1 MNLMKFFKKSKPET
15 PTKPID
21 NYSTESGDNLANEI
35 IPVLKEIMLT
45 GKNNLA
51 NGKPIK
57 EVVVLVNGHQTR
69 CKRISPFDDKYT
81 RANMIHSSIYSE
93 YTKND
98 LLELYNLY
106 DYSFL
111 FWKYRYKDDIR
122 IKIYKIVNDV
132 VVSSDN
138 ISKEKFIEIL
148 NLRNFRFSEGDTI
161 LNNIILKMKD
171 IISNGNMDS
180 FRFFNPSELVVSLKR
195 PYELPYTNSIGKFKF
210 GVSSRDGGFDVDFEW
225 RFSQLFK
232 FKREDV
238 VFVKYGHNYPISES
252 KLSEYLSV
260 LQDIN
265 KIKND
270 ELLREKFD
278 LLETQTSEN
287 FKLSTNYMEK
297 DINTLSEDG
306 LAILKSVLLKESEDR
321 VREYVLK
328 TLESKLSRNLSFFL
342 LELSREFK
350 GLDKNV
356 NLYDIHKEI
365 KEIWGVAPADDPSPF
380 ASGLTGPACP
390 IRDDFWN

>member
-1 MNLMKFFKKSKPET
+1 MNLMKFFKKSKSEAN
-15 PTKPID
+15 PID
-21 NYSTESGDNLANEI
+21 NYNTESGDNLANEI

-45 GKNNLA
+45 GKNNLV

-69 CKRISPFDDKYT
+69 CKRISPF
-81 RANMIHSSIYSE
+81 HSSIYSE

-111 FWKYRYKDDIR
+111 FLKYRYKDDIR
-122 IKIYKIVNDV
+122 IKIYKIVNDM
-132 VVSSDN
+132 VVSSDH

-171 IISNGNMDS
+171 IIINGDMDS
-180 FRFFNPSELVVSLKR
+180 FRFFNPSEL
-195 PYELPYTNSIGKFKF
+195 YTNSIGKFKF

-225 RFSQLFK
+225 SFSQLFK

-252 KLSEYLSV
+252 KLSEYLSI

-270 ELLREKFD
+270 ELLKEKFD

-287 FKLSTNYMEK
+287 FKLNTNYMEK
-297 DINTLSEDG
+297 DINALSEDG
-306 LAILKSVLLKESEDR
+306 LTILKAVLLKESEDR

-328 TLESKLSRNLSFFL
+328 TLESKLNRNLSFFL

-356 NLYDIHKEI
+356 NLYDINKEI

-380 ASGLTGPACP
+380 ASGLTGPVG
-390 IRDDFWN
+390 IDGNN

>member
-180 FRFFNPSELVVSLKR
+180 FRFFNPSEL
-195 PYELPYTNSIGKFKF
+195 YTNSIGKFKF
-210 GVSSRDGGFDVDFEW
+210 HS
-225 RFSQLFK
+225 
-232 FKREDV
+232 
-238 VFVKYGHNYPISES
+238 
-252 KLSEYLSV
+252 
-260 LQDIN
+260 
-265 KIKND
+265 
-270 ELLREKFD
+270 
-278 LLETQTSEN
+278 
-287 FKLSTNYMEK
+287 
-297 DINTLSEDG
+297 
-306 LAILKSVLLKESEDR
+306 A
-321 VREYVLK
+321 
-328 TLESKLSRNLSFFL
+328 
-342 LELSREFK
+342 
-350 GLDKNV
+350 
-356 NLYDIHKEI
+356 
-365 KEIWGVAPADDPSPF
+365 
-380 ASGLTGPACP
+380 
-390 IRDDFWN
+390 

>member
-1 MNLMKFFKKSKPET
+1 L
-15 PTKPID
+15 
-21 NYSTESGDNLANEI
+21 
-35 IPVLKEIMLT
+35 
-45 GKNNLA
+45 
-51 NGKPIK
+51 
-57 EVVVLVNGHQTR
+57 
-69 CKRISPFDDKYT
+69 
-81 RANMIHSSIYSE
+81 
-93 YTKND
+93 
-98 LLELYNLY
+98 
-106 DYSFL
+106 
-111 FWKYRYKDDIR
+111 
-122 IKIYKIVNDV
+122 
-132 VVSSDN
+132 
-138 ISKEKFIEIL
+138 
-148 NLRNFRFSEGDTI
+148 
-161 LNNIILKMKD
+161 
-171 IISNGNMDS
+171 
-180 FRFFNPSELVVSLKR
+180 
-195 PYELPYTNSIGKFKF
+195 YTNSIGKFKF

-350 GLDKNV
+350 GLDKNG
-356 NLYDIHKEI
+356 NHYDIHKEI
-365 KEIWGVAPADDPSPF
+365 KEIWGVAPVDDPPPF
-380 ASGLTGPACP
+380 AEAVAEIGEGGEADLEDIDERYSRTFDTGLTGPTGP
-390 IRDDFWN
+390 VRNDFW